1 VSPPGDFKFRSGDP
15 TLGFVFL
22 FLILAPGLPA
32 GYVKDRWVTLFAET
46 DIGVVALLLFRVVHV
61 AWGLTWE

>member
-1 VSPPGDFKFRSGDP
+1 MTPPGDFMFRSSGP

-32 GYVKDRWVTLFAET
+32 GYFEDRVECSALT
-46 DIGVVALLLFRVVHV
+46 DTGVVALRLLVVSSF
-61 AWGLTWE
+61 A

>member
-1 VSPPGDFKFRSGDP
+1 MIPPGDFMFRSGGP

-32 GYVKDRWVTLFAET
+32 GYFEDRDECSAPT
-46 DIGVVALLLFRVVHV
+46 DTGVVALRLLVVSSF
-61 AWGLTWE
+61 A

>member
-1 VSPPGDFKFRSGDP
+1 MTPPGDFMFRSGDP

-32 GYVKDRWVTLFAET
+32 GYFEDRDECSAPN
-46 DIGVVALLLFRVVHV
+46 DISVVALRLV
-61 AWGLTWE
+61 AVSSFA